1 MDFLGALLG
10 FEGTSVSSDLHSN
23 QKLYGSG
30 ISISNSITH
39 HQDDD
44 DDDDDCKRSRD
55 FKKMAKF
62 DDLSAIQ
69 TTSLMRSNG
78 HLASDSPQ
86 MLCFSS
92 PISQASTLPYYHHH
106 HPSSAYARN
115 TASGTMSDFLI

>member
-1 MDFLGALLG
+1 MDFGALLG
-10 FEGTSVSSDLHSN
+10 FEGGSSVSSDLHSN

-30 ISISNSITH
+30 ISISNSNNSITH

-44 DDDDDCKRSRD
+44 DDDCKRSRA

-92 PISQASTLPYYHHH
+92 PNSQASTLPYYHHH

-115 TASGTMSDFLI
+115 TASGIMLIF